1 LGDTDTVHDKQVRR
15 RRAVLALLVV
25 VSLILLTAYF
35 GESPQSPLH
44 SVQRGIVQ
52 VFSPVQAGASKV
64 LAPARDVANWVSD
77 TLRAKSNVD
86 KLRQEN
92 NKLGLEVATLKT
104 EQQQNA
110 QLTAE
115 VGLDQTIGIRNYHPI
130 GANVIGRDPTL
141 WYQQVEIDAGS
152 DNGVSTGN
160 PVLADGGL
168 AGDVTTVDASVS
180 IVTLITDHDLA
191 VAAQV
196 DNAAG
201 DQGIISPSVGN
212 PNQLLL
218 QDLPG
223 QAQITAGE
231 QVVTA
236 GFKSG
241 SLTSLYPP
249 GLPIGTVTSVNRNQL
264 FNNNEVPVSPSA
276 DLRHFSSVQVLTR
289 PHPPNVR
296 AQVGGG

>member
-1 LGDTDTVHDKQVRR
+1 M
-15 RRAVLALLVV
+15 LALLVV

-64 LAPARDVANWVSD
+64 LSPVRDVANWVSD

-86 KLRQEN
+86 KLRKQN
-92 NKLGLEVATLKT
+92 RDLVAQLATLKT
-104 EQQQNA
+104 EELQNK

-115 VGLDQTIGIRNYHPI
+115 VGLEQTIGIRNYHPV
-130 GANVIGRDPTL
+130 GANVIVRDPSL
-141 WYQQVEIDAGS
+141 WYQQVEVDAGS
-152 DNGVSTGN
+152 DEGVSTGD

-168 AGDVTTVDASVS
+168 VGDVTTVDASVS
-180 IVTLITDHDLA
+180 IVNLITAPDIA
-191 VAAQV
+191 VTAQV
-196 DNAAG
+196 TNNAG
-201 DQGIISPSVGN
+201 DQGILAPSVGN

-223 QAQITAGE
+223 RAQINPGD

-249 GLPIGTVTSVNRNQL
+249 GLPIGTVISVNPNQL
-264 FNNNEVPVSPSA
+264 FNNNEVPVSPTA
-276 DLRHFSSVQVLTR
+276 DLRHFSSVQILTR
-289 PHPPNVR
+289 PHAANVR
-296 AQVGGG
+296 AEVP

>member
-1 LGDTDTVHDKQVRR
+1 M
-15 RRAVLALLVV
+15 LALLVV

-64 LAPARDVANWVSD
+64 LSPVRDVANWVSD

-86 KLRQEN
+86 KLRRQN
-92 NKLGLEVATLKT
+92 RDLVAQLATLKT
-104 EQQQNA
+104 EELQNK

-115 VGLDQTIGIRNYHPI
+115 VGLEQTIGIRNYHPV
-130 GANVIGRDPTL
+130 GANVIVRDPSL
-141 WYQQVEIDAGS
+141 WYQQVEVDAGS
-152 DNGVSTGN
+152 DEGVSTGD

-168 AGDVTTVDASVS
+168 VGDVTTVDASVS
-180 IVTLITDHDLA
+180 IVNLITAPDIA
-191 VAAQV
+191 VTAQV
-196 DNAAG
+196 TNNAG
-201 DQGIISPSVGN
+201 DQGILAPSVGN

-223 QAQITAGE
+223 RAQINPGD

-249 GLPIGTVTSVNRNQL
+249 GLPIGTVISVNPNQL
-264 FNNNEVPVSPSA
+264 FNNNEVPVSPTA
-276 DLRHFSSVQVLTR
+276 DLRHFSSVQILTR
-289 PHPPNVR
+289 PHAANVR
-296 AQVGGG
+296 AEVP

>member
-1 LGDTDTVHDKQVRR
+1 M
-15 RRAVLALLVV
+15 LALLVV

-64 LAPARDVANWVSD
+64 LSPVRDVANWVSD

-86 KLRQEN
+86 KLRKQNRE
-92 NKLGLEVATLKT
+92 LTAQLATLKT
-104 EQQQNA
+104 AQLQNQ

-115 VGLDQTIGIRNYHPI
+115 VGLDQTIGVRNYHPV

-141 WYQQVEIDAGS
+141 WYQQVEVDSGS
-152 DNGVSTGN
+152 DEGVEQGD

-168 AGDVTTVDASVS
+168 VGDVTTVDASIS
-180 IVTLITDHDLA
+180 IVTLITA
-191 VAAQV
+191 PSYAAAAQIT
-196 DNAAG
+196 NNAG
-201 DQGIISPSVGN
+201 DTGILAPSVGN

-218 QDLPG
+218 TDLPG
-223 QAQITAGE
+223 RAQISQGDL
-231 QVVTA
+231 VVTA

-249 GLPIGTVTSVNRNQL
+249 GLPIGTVGTVNPNQL
-264 FNNNEVPVSPSA
+264 FNNNEVPVSPTA
-276 DLRHFSSVQVLTR
+276 DLRHFSSVQILTK
-289 PHPPNVR
+289 PHPNNVR
-296 AQVGGG
+296 AQVP

>member
-1 LGDTDTVHDKQVRR
+1 VHDKQVRR

-64 LAPARDVANWVSD
+64 LSPVRDVANWVSD

-86 KLRQEN
+86 KLRREN
-92 NKLGLEVATLKT
+92 NRLNMEVATLKT
-104 EQQQNA
+104 EEQQNR

-115 VGLDQTIGIRNYHPI
+115 VGLDQTVGIRNYHPV
-130 GANVIGRDPTL
+130 GANVIVRDPSL
-141 WYQQVEIDAGS
+141 WYQQVEVDAGS
-152 DNGVSTGN
+152 DEGVEQGD

-168 AGDVTTVDASVS
+168 VGNVKAVDASVA
-180 IVTLITDHDLA
+180 IVSLITDHDLA

-196 DNAAG
+196 TNTAG
-201 DQGIISPSVGN
+201 DQGILSPSVGS

-223 QAQITAGE
+223 RAQISPGQ

-249 GLPIGTVTSVNRNQL
+249 GLPIGTVISVNPNQL
-264 FNNNEVPVSPSA
+264 FNNNEVPVSPTA
-276 DLRHFSSVQVLTR
+276 DLRHFSSVQILTR
-289 PHPPNVR
+289 PHAANVR
-296 AQVGGG
+296 AEVP